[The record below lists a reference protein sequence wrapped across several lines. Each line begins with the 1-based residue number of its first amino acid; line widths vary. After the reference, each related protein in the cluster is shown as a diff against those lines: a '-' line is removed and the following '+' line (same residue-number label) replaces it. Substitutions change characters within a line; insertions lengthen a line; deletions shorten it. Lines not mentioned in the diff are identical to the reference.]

1 VSAAPDTE
9 AMRPDA
15 ATDAASAAS
24 TTHGSPTRRLRPRR
38 LLLLPLAGLLLAAA
52 LWGGGL
58 VWFAG
63 AIPTTVADADTPTD
77 AVVVLTGGRQR
88 LESGLRLI
96 TDGKA
101 RKLFVSGVNPS
112 VDLHELLRVFSP
124 HVPEWVACCVVLGY
138 EADNTA
144 GNAHETAAWMRR
156 EGYGSLRLVT
166 AAYHMRRSLLELRR
180 ALPGVTIIPHPVFP
194 EKVMQA
200 RWWAWPGTLSLI
212 IGEYHKY
219 LGAVFR
225 PWLRLGRR
233 VIA

>member
-1 VSAAPDTE
+1 VSAEPDTD

-15 ATDAASAAS
+15 SSAASAMQD
-24 TTHGSPTRRLRPRR
+24 GSGTRQFRRRR
-38 LLLLPLAGLLLAAA
+38 LLLVPLVGLLLAAA
-52 LWGGGL
+52 LWSGGL

-63 AIPTTVADADTPTD
+63 AIPRTVADADTPTD

-88 LESGLRLI
+88 LESGLQLI
-96 TDGKA
+96 ADGKA
-101 RKLFVSGVNPS
+101 QKLLISGVNPS
-112 VDLHELLRVFSP
+112 VDLHELLRVSSP
-124 HVPEWVACCVVLGY
+124 HMPEWVACCIVLGY
-138 EADNTA
+138 EADNTV

-166 AAYHMRRSLLELRR
+166 AAYHMPRSLLELRR

-212 IGEYHKY
+212 VGEYHKY
-219 LGAVFR
+219 LGALFR
-225 PWLRLGRR
+225 PWIRVGRR

>member
-1 VSAAPDTE
+1 G
-9 AMRPDA
+9 R
-15 ATDAASAAS
+15 
-24 TTHGSPTRRLRPRR
+24 TRRFRRRR
-38 LLLLPLAGLLLAAA
+38 LLLVPLVGLLLAAA
-52 LWGGGL
+52 LWSGGL

-63 AIPTTVADADTPTD
+63 AIPRTVADADTPTD

-88 LESGLRLI
+88 LESGLQLI
-96 TDGKA
+96 ADGKA
-101 RKLFVSGVNPS
+101 QKLLISGVNPS
-112 VDLHELLRVFSP
+112 VDLHELLRVSSP
-124 HVPEWVACCVVLGY
+124 HMPEWVACCIVLGY
-138 EADNTA
+138 EAGNTV

-166 AAYHMRRSLLELRR
+166 AAYHMPRSLLELRR

-212 IGEYHKY
+212 VGEYHKY
-219 LGAVFR
+219 LGALFR
-225 PWLRLGRR
+225 PWIRVGRR